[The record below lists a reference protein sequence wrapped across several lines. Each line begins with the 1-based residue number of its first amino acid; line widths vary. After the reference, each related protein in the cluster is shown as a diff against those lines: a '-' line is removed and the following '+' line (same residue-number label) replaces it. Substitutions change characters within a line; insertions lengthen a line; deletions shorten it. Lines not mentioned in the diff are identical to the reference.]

1 MKNKNLGFTLIEL
14 IIVIAVIALLAAA
27 TFVAINPAK
36 RVGDAG
42 DATRWQDLTAL
53 ADAFQAYLA
62 DNNGTLPSSTMTTGV
77 TYMLATTTGGDSTAG
92 CDIAAT
98 TTEEFL
104 VLDNLITDGYIGQ
117 IPEDPL
123 YVSDTNGYNTLYWLY
138 RESSGKLKIGSC
150 KKHGTNYPV
159 VVR

>member
-1 MKNKNLGFTLIEL
+1 MYNKNKAFTLIEL

-42 DATRWQDLTAL
+42 DATRWQDLTAI

-62 DNNGTLPSSTMTTGV
+62 DTNGTLPSSTMSSGV
-77 TYMLATTTGGDSTAG
+77 TYMLATTTGGGSTSG
-92 CDIAAT
+92 CDAT
-98 TTEEFL
+98 TTSAFL
-104 VLDNLITDGYIGQ
+104 VLDTLISDGYIGQ

-123 YVSDTNGYNTLYWLY
+123 YTYSTNGYNTLYWLY

>member
-1 MKNKNLGFTLIEL
+1 MQNKNKAFTLIEL

-42 DATRWQDLTAL
+42 DATRWQDLTAI

-62 DNNGTLPSSTMTTGV
+62 DNNSSLPSSTMLSGV
-77 TYMLATTTGGDSTAG
+77 TYMLATTTGGGATAG
-92 CDIAAT
+92 CDAT
-98 TTEEFL
+98 STSAFL
-104 VLDNLITDGYIGQ
+104 VLDTLVNDGYIGQ

-123 YVSDTNGYNTLYWLY
+123 YTSSNGYNTLYWLY
-138 RESSGKLKIGSC
+138 RESSGKLKVGSC
-150 KKHGTNYPV
+150 KKYGTNYPV

>member
-1 MKNKNLGFTLIEL
+1 MQNKNKAFTLIEL

-27 TFVAINPAK
+27 TFVAINPAR

-42 DATRWQDLTAL
+42 DATRWQDLTAI

-62 DNNGTLPSSTMTTGV
+62 DNNSTLPSSTMSSGV
-77 TYMLATTTGGDSTAG
+77 TYMLATTTGGGATAG
-92 CDIAAT
+92 CDAT
-98 TTEEFL
+98 STSAFL
-104 VLDNLITDGYIGQ
+104 VLDTLVNDGYIGQ

-123 YVSDTNGYNTLYWLY
+123 YTSSNGYNTLYWLY

-150 KKHGTNYPV
+150 KKYGTNYPV

>member
-42 DATRWQDLTAL
+42 DATRWQDLTAI
-53 ADAFQAYLA
+53 ADAFQAFLA
-62 DNNGTLPSSTMTTGV
+62 DNNSTLPSSTMSSGV
-77 TYMLATTTGGDSTAG
+77 TYMLATTTGGGATGS
-92 CDIAAT
+92 CDAT
-98 TTEEFL
+98 TTSAFL
-104 VLDNLITDGYIGQ
+104 VLDTLIDDGYIGQ

-123 YVSDTNGYNTLYWLY
+123 YVSTDGYNTLYWLY
-138 RESSGKLKIGSC
+138 RESSGKLKVGSC
-150 KKHGTNYPV
+150 EKYGTNYPV